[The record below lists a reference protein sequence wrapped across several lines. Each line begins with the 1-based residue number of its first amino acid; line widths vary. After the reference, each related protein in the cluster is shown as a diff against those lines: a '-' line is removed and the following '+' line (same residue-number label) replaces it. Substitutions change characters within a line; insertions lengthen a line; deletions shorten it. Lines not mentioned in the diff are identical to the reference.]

1 LTHEDPLA
9 ALRRLPTPEARAG
22 LHDQIKA
29 QARGPLRRRRAR
41 RRVGRLYGDVELALA
56 AAMALLYLGWAAQ
69 AVTMLHSLSRPRSR
83 PPSASSRARRRGG
96 VLDEAH
102 GLLGHDVGIGGPILT
117 RAAEQPHHQRL
128 EGGGHRRG
136 APGGGGRRL
145 GHDP

>member
-69 AVTMLHSLSRPRSR
+69 AVTMLRSLETARASRPRRES
-83 PPSASSRARRRGG
+83 
-96 VLDEAH
+96 LAH
-102 GLLGHDVGIGGPILT
+102 GLSM
-117 RAAEQPHHQRL
+117 RL
-128 EGGGHRRG
+128 M
-136 APGGGGRRL
+136 ASL
-145 GHDP
+145 ATT